1 MTRGKIIYIDKDC
14 RAYSTVEFNGDM
26 YPDGNAD
33 EVLEKFD
40 AGFFDT
46 YSRYENFV
54 ERFNKRHYG
63 YPEELIEP
71 LICADERVINVT
83 KNWTDY
89 LYIINNSASEWA
101 IKDKNGTS
109 SLDKRT
115 LAIVYFQQVEKFH
128 HRIIHK
134 SVGKI
139 DYELSKDEF
148 EDIIDRL
155 KESSDLV
162 SKVDNLFRDSRDN
175 VECDFCNGASLQI
188 SHESIVVLLLKKM
201 MQDSCED
208 IDYFIYELDYGRKYE
223 PGMIKDENDQDI
235 DFGTTGK
242 LYDYLRGDAGL

>member
-1 MTRGKIIYIDKDC
+1 M
-14 RAYSTVEFNGDM
+14 
-26 YPDGNAD
+26 
-33 EVLEKFD
+33 
-40 AGFFDT
+40 
-46 YSRYENFV
+46 
-54 ERFNKRHYG
+54 
-63 YPEELIEP
+63 
-71 LICADERVINVT
+71 INVT
-83 KNWTDY
+83 ENWTDY
-89 LYIINNSASEWA
+89 LYIINNSECEWV

-115 LAIVYFQQVEKFH
+115 LAIVYFQQVEKIY

-134 SVGKI
+134 SVGKS

-155 KESSDLV
+155 RASSDLV
-162 SKVDNLFRDSRDN
+162 SKVDDLFRNSRDN
-175 VECDFCNGASLQI
+175 IECDFCNGASLQI

-201 MQDSCED
+201 MRDSCED